1 MADKPAPTALTD
13 EERAKRK
20 ADGER
25 RTLIMW
31 GYVTGAITII
41 SYIVKLEATFIPL
54 GFGILG
60 LVIAWQLNQKGEKRH
75 TAIAGAL
82 NLGGIFI
89 WLTVNEAWLRGL
101 LGG

>member
-1 MADKPAPTALTD
+1 MTDKPAPPGLTD

-25 RTLIMW
+25 RTLVMW

-60 LVIAWQLNQKGEKRH
+60 LVIAWQLNRKGERRNSVF
-75 TAIAGAL
+75 AGAL
-82 NLGGIFI
+82 NLFGIMV